1 MSNKRGSSY
10 SPPTAES
17 HFMAIMAAQ
26 RNSAI
31 ARQKSDSERVLELLG
46 EDTLVTYNGKD
57 AYHLN
62 SSLILK
68 QGLDVSELRQLKAL
82 HAEKLKY
89 FDMMRGTDDREKLR
103 EYAHEV
109 ECIEFEMQ
117 KAWHFPQDR
126 NFHEWYRVPKCTC
139 PNMDNADWRGT
150 DRRIISLDCSVH
162 GN

>member
-10 SPPTAES
+10 SPPTAEH

-26 RNSAI
+26 RKGAI
-31 ARQKSDSERVLELLG
+31 ARQKSDSEKVLELLG

-89 FDMMRGTDDREKLR
+89 FDMMRETDDREKLR

-117 KAWHFPQDR
+117 KAWRFPQDR

-150 DRRIISLDCSVH
+150 DRRIISLDCPVH

>member
-1 MSNKRGSSY
+1 MSNKGSSY
-10 SPPTAES
+10 THPSAAD
-17 HFMAIMAAQ
+17 HLMRFLDAQ
-26 RNSAI
+26 RKAQI
-31 ARQKSDSERVLELLG
+31 REQKSSEERVKELLG
-46 EDTLVTYNGKD
+46 EDTVVIYNGEPV
-57 AYHLN
+57 YNLN
-62 SSLILK
+62 SSLVLR
-68 QGLDVSELRQLKAL
+68 QGLDVSELRNLKAL

-89 FDMMRGTDDREKLR
+89 FDLMRETDDREKLR

-150 DRRIISLDCSVH
+150 DRRIISLDCPVH

>member
-1 MSNKRGSSY
+1 MSNKGSSY
-10 SPPTAES
+10 TNPSAAD
-17 HFMAIMAAQ
+17 HLMAFLDAQ
-26 RNSAI
+26 RKAQI
-31 ARQKSDSERVLELLG
+31 RELKSSEERVKELLG
-46 EDTLVTYNGKD
+46 EDTTVTYNGKPV
-57 AYHLN
+57 YNLN
-62 SSLILK
+62 SSLVLK
-68 QGLDVSELRQLKAL
+68 QGLDVSELRNLKAL

-89 FDMMRGTDDREKLR
+89 FDLMRETDYKHKLK
-103 EYAHEV
+103 EYAHEI

-150 DRRIISLDCSVH
+150 DRRIISLDCPLH